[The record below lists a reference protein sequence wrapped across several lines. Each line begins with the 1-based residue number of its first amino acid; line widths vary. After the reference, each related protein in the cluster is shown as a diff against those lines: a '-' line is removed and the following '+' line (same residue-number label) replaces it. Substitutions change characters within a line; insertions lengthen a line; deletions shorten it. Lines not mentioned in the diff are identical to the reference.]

1 MAKPAQGSF
10 RFNAGRKY
18 KFRGPHPASKEAK
31 EHTKRVDAYIASL
44 SAPKEMKQDE
54 PAKPSEPSPEE
65 AAKKAE
71 ARKKYLDELK
81 SWRDD

>member
-1 MAKPAQGSF
+1 MAKPAQGF
-10 RFNAGRKY
+10 FKFNAGRKY

-31 EHTKRVDAYIASL
+31 EHSKRVDAYLASL
-44 SAPKEMKQDE
+44 NKPEVKEE
-54 PAKPSEPSPEE
+54 PAKAPEPSPDE
-65 AAKKAE
+65 AKKKAE